1 MTYEKAPQHFTAPV
15 SRRLALTLGGGLVG
29 LVLAACSK
37 TEPAPAPAA
46 SAAGASAAPAAQAEP
61 VRGGQLVV
69 AIRAEPAQLNP
80 LVDQGSGAH
89 SVRPALDSLVWDNGD
104 GTHAPWLASSWEV
117 SDDATTYVFHLRKDV
132 HFHDGTPFNAAAVKA
147 NFDYVNNP
155 ANKSTGSTAK
165 LKPVATVIDE
175 YTVSVKLGTP
185 ESSFLTLIAAPYFG
199 ILSQQQ
205 IEQDPKSL
213 ATKLIG
219 TGPFKFDS
227 WVKGQSLTYVRND
240 DYQWA
245 PAQFHAG
252 AAYLD
257 SVKYVFLPEDQTRYN
272 ALTTKEAHVVD
283 YIAPEYAKSVKQSA
297 DYQNE
302 EFLLPGVGYSL
313 HFNTRRAPF
322 DKLEVRQA
330 LLHGLNREEIVASA
344 TFGAYPVQEYL
355 ASTTPDFN
363 KELKNKISYDAD
375 KANRL
380 LDEAGWGTRDAQ
392 GYRSKDGQ
400 RLSASIPYADNDQLA
415 QRTLEQVQIDA
426 RKLGFEIKLQ
436 PVTDLPERLYNGNYG
451 LLGTFQSEATGM
463 QLWRLYGSDNISDG
477 STVGSN
483 ASFLSI
489 PELDALLAK
498 ARASGKSPD
507 RARYYAQAQEILPNY
522 APSVPL
528 YSRARLVA
536 IQKNV
541 HGVAWDKAWPQPYLF
556 DAWIGK

>member
-1 MTYEKAPQHFTAPV
+1 MIFQN
-15 SRRLALTLGGGLVG
+15 TLKRWP
-29 LVLAACSK
+29 LVLTRNIAFSVGAGMMGIGLSACSK
-37 TEPAPAPAA
+37 SDPAPTAEATKASPTASTEPL
-46 SAAGASAAPAAQAEP
+46 
-61 VRGGQLVV
+61 RGGQLVV

-104 GTHAPWLASSWEV
+104 GSYEPWLATSWEV

-132 HFHDGTPFNAAAVKA
+132 KFHDGTPFNAAAVKA
-147 NFDYVNNP
+147 NFDYVNDP

-165 LKPVATVIDE
+165 LKPVATVIDD

-199 ILSQQQ
+199 ILSKQQ

-213 ATKLIG
+213 ASKLIG

-240 DYQWA
+240 DYHWA
-245 PAQFHAG
+245 PAKFHSG

-272 ALTTKEAHVVD
+272 ALTTKEAQVVD
-283 YIAPEYAKSVKQSA
+283 YIAPEYAKQVKASK
-297 DYQNE
+297 DYQTQ
-302 EFLLPGVGYSL
+302 EFLLPGVGYAL
-313 HFNTRRAPF
+313 HLNTRRPPF
-322 DKLEVRQA
+322 DQLAVRQA
-330 LLHGLNREEIVASA
+330 LLHGLNRDEIAASS
-344 TFGAYPVQEYL
+344 TFGAYPAQEYL
-355 ASTTPDFN
+355 ASTTPDFA
-363 KELKNKISYDAD
+363 KDLKNKINYDSAL
-375 KANRL
+375 ANRL
-380 LDEAGWGTRDAQ
+380 LDEAGWKERDAQ
-392 GYRSKDGQ
+392 GFRVKDGQ
-400 RLSASIPYADNDQLA
+400 RLASFIPYADNDQLA

-451 LLGTFQSEATGM
+451 LLGSFQSEATGM

-477 STVGSN
+477 KTVGSN

-489 PELDALLAK
+489 PELDAVLAK
-498 ARASGKSPD
+498 ARSSGKSPD
-507 RARYYAQAQEILPNY
+507 RARYYAEAQEILPNY

-536 IQKNV
+536 IQNNV
-541 HGVAWDKAWPQPYLF
+541 HGVSWDKAWPQPFLF

>member
-1 MTYEKAPQHFTAPV
+1 MGV
-15 SRRLALTLGGGLVG
+15 SLVG
-29 LVLAACSK
+29 LALAACSK
-37 TEPAPAPAA
+37 KE
-46 SAAGASAAPAAQAEP
+46 AAPEAAPDTTPTAQTEP

-89 SVRPALDSLVWDNGD
+89 SVRPALDSLVWDKGD
-104 GTHAPWLASSWEV
+104 GSYEPWLASSWEV
-117 SDDATTYVFHLRKDV
+117 SDDASTYVFHLRKDV
-132 HFHDGTPFNAAAVKA
+132 KFHDGTPFNAEAVKA

-165 LKPVATVIDE
+165 LKPVATVVDE

-199 ILSQQQ
+199 ILSRQQ

-219 TGPFKFDS
+219 TGPFKFDN

-240 DYQWA
+240 DYHWA
-245 PAQFHAG
+245 PAPFHQG

-257 SVKYVFLPEDQTRYN
+257 SIKYVFLPEDQTRFN
-272 ALTTKEAHVVD
+272 ALATKEAHVVD
-283 YIAPEYAKSVKQSA
+283 FIAPEYAKQVKANA
-297 DYQNE
+297 DFQTQ

-313 HFNTRRAPF
+313 HLNTRRPPF
-322 DKLEVRQA
+322 DQVEVRKA

-355 ASTTPDFN
+355 ASTTPDFA
-363 KELKNKISYDAD
+363 KDLKNRIQYDPEQA
-375 KANRL
+375 ARL
-380 LDEAGWGTRDAQ
+380 LDEAGWKQRDAQ
-392 GYRSKDGQ
+392 GFRSKDGK
-400 RLSASIPYADNDQLA
+400 RLASFIPYADNDQLA

-426 RKLGFEIKLQ
+426 RKLGFDIQLQ

-483 ASFLSI
+483 ASFLRI
-489 PELDALLAK
+489 PALDAVLAQ
-498 ARASGKSPD
+498 ARSSGKSPD
-507 RARYYAQAQEILPNY
+507 RARYYAEAQEILPDF